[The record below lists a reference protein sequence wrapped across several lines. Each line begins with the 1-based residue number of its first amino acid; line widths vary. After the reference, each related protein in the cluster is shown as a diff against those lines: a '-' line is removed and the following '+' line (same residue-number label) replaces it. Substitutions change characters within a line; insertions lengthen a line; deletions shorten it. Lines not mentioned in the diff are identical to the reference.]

1 MSGDVQGDTSRV
13 ISNQAGADINT
24 DGNDTKI
31 LVEDGAEK
39 QTDNADEIKTISNAQ
54 YKSLSEEEQKQYVRY
69 NPSLQ
74 SMAFSEYL
82 ALQNQLVNGFN
93 TLGPAIDKMS
103 VLSNITFLSSIAS
116 ELQTVGAAFKSAAD
130 TIKSL
135 ESVEIIGTLAK
146 PVTSVVKMVG
156 SLCALIVVSMT
167 NPYNQLMAYKDAFEQ
182 IDFTE
187 YKKLF
192 ESTPDTPSISE
203 QLALKQ
209 SEMSKIHIPS
219 EEIKNKYN
227 EQIAAVNS
235 QLTEI
240 QNAYNSIQVVDSL
253 LSSLEAVQTTLDAS
267 TAVISFGSTTAL
279 QQAYKAGYEEAKE
292 SYSEDYTKKAQNM
305 AKDINDFSSK
315 LPIEWIKISDLEKL
329 KQMEDKQS

>member
-235 QLTEI
+235 QITEI

-279 QQAYKAGYEEAKE
+279 QQAYKAGYEAAKE

>member
-13 ISNQAGADINT
+13 ISNQAGADIHT
-24 DGNDTKI
+24 AGNDKKI

-39 QTDNADEIKTISNAQ
+39 DTDNIDEIKTISNAQ

-74 SMAFSEYL
+74 SMVFSEYL
-82 ALQNQLVNGFN
+82 ALQNQLINGFN

-103 VLSNITFLSSIAS
+103 VLSNITFLSNIAS

-130 TIKSL
+130 TIKNL
-135 ESVEIIGTLAK
+135 ESVEIIGNLAK

-167 NPYNQLMAYKDAFEQ
+167 NPYNQLMAYKDAFKQ

-192 ESTPDTPSISE
+192 ESTEETPSISE

-209 SEMSKIHIPS
+209 SEMTKIHIPS

-227 EQIAAVNS
+227 EQMAVVNS

-240 QNAYNSIQVVDSL
+240 QNAYNSIQMVDSL
-253 LSSLEAVQTTLDAS
+253 LTSLEAIQTTLDAS

-279 QQAYKAGYEEAKE
+279 QQAYKDGYESAKK
-292 SYSEDYTKKAQNM
+292 SYSKDYTKEAQKM

-329 KQMEDKQS
+329 KRMEDKQS

>member
-24 DGNDTKI
+24 DGNDKKI

-39 QTDNADEIKTISNAQ
+39 DTDNIDEIKTISNAQ

-74 SMAFSEYL
+74 SMVFSEYL
-82 ALQNQLVNGFN
+82 ALQNQLINGFN

-103 VLSNITFLSSIAS
+103 VLSNITFLSNIAS

-130 TIKSL
+130 TIKNL
-135 ESVEIIGTLAK
+135 ESVEIIGNLAK

-167 NPYNQLMAYKDAFEQ
+167 NPYNQLMAYKDAFKQ

-192 ESTPDTPSISE
+192 ESTEETPSISE

-209 SEMSKIHIPS
+209 SEMTKIHIPS

-227 EQIAAVNS
+227 EQMAVVNS

-240 QNAYNSIQVVDSL
+240 QNAYNSIQMVDSL
-253 LSSLEAVQTTLDAS
+253 LTSLEAIQTTLDAS

-279 QQAYKAGYEEAKE
+279 QQAYKDGYESAKE
-292 SYSEDYTKKAQNM
+292 SYSEDYTKKAQKM

>member
-24 DGNDTKI
+24 DGNDKKI

-39 QTDNADEIKTISNAQ
+39 DTDNIDEIKTISNAQ

-74 SMAFSEYL
+74 SMVFSEYL
-82 ALQNQLVNGFN
+82 ALQNQLINGFN

-103 VLSNITFLSSIAS
+103 VLSNITFLSNIAS

-130 TIKSL
+130 TIKNL
-135 ESVEIIGTLAK
+135 ESVEIIGNLAK

-167 NPYNQLMAYKDAFEQ
+167 NPYNQLMAYKDAFKQ

-192 ESTPDTPSISE
+192 ESTEETPSISE

-209 SEMSKIHIPS
+209 SEMTKIHIPS

-227 EQIAAVNS
+227 EQMAVVNS

-240 QNAYNSIQVVDSL
+240 QNAYNSIQMVDSL
-253 LSSLEAVQTTLDAS
+253 LTSLEAIQTTLDAS

-279 QQAYKAGYEEAKE
+279 QQAYKDGYESAKK
-292 SYSEDYTKKAQNM
+292 SYSKDYTKEAQKM

-329 KQMEDKQS
+329 KRMEDKQS

>member
-1 MSGDVQGDTSRV
+1 ML
-13 ISNQAGADINT
+13 NINHYL
-24 DGNDTKI
+24 K
-31 LVEDGAEK
+31 K
-39 QTDNADEIKTISNAQ
+39 
-54 YKSLSEEEQKQYVRY
+54 KQYVRY

-74 SMAFSEYL
+74 SMVFSEYL
-82 ALQNQLVNGFN
+82 ALQNQLINGFN

-103 VLSNITFLSSIAS
+103 VLSNITFLSNIAS

-130 TIKSL
+130 TIKNL
-135 ESVEIIGTLAK
+135 ESVEIIGSLAK

-167 NPYNQLMAYKDAFEQ
+167 NPYNQLMAYKDAFKQ

-187 YKKLF
+187 LF
-192 ESTPDTPSISE
+192 ESTEETPSISE

-209 SEMSKIHIPS
+209 SEMTKIHIPS

-227 EQIAAVNS
+227 EQMAVVNS

-240 QNAYNSIQVVDSL
+240 QNAYNSIQMVDSL
-253 LSSLEAVQTTLDAS
+253 LTSLEAIQNTLDAS

-279 QQAYKAGYEEAKE
+279 QQAYKDGYESAKK
-292 SYSEDYTKKAQNM
+292 SYSKDYTKEAQKM

-329 KQMEDKQS
+329 KRMEDKQS

>member
-24 DGNDTKI
+24 DGNDKKI

-39 QTDNADEIKTISNAQ
+39 DTDNIDEIKTISNAQ

-74 SMAFSEYL
+74 SMVFSEYL
-82 ALQNQLVNGFN
+82 ALQNQLINGFN

-103 VLSNITFLSSIAS
+103 VLSNITFLSNIAS

-130 TIKSL
+130 TIKNL
-135 ESVEIIGTLAK
+135 ESVEIIGNLAK
-146 PVTSVVKMVG
+146 PVTSVVKTVG

-167 NPYNQLMAYKDAFEQ
+167 NPYNQLMAYKDAFKQ

-192 ESTPDTPSISE
+192 ESTEETPSISE

-209 SEMSKIHIPS
+209 SEMTKIHIPS

-227 EQIAAVNS
+227 EQMAVVNS

-240 QNAYNSIQVVDSL
+240 QNAYNSIQMVDSL
-253 LSSLEAVQTTLDAS
+253 LTSLEAIQTTLDAS

-279 QQAYKAGYEEAKE
+279 QQAYKDGYESAKK
-292 SYSEDYTKKAQNM
+292 SYSKDYTKEAQKM

-329 KQMEDKQS
+329 KRMEDKQS

>member
-24 DGNDTKI
+24 DGNDKKI

-39 QTDNADEIKTISNAQ
+39 DTDNIDEIKTISNAQ

-74 SMAFSEYL
+74 SMVFSEYL
-82 ALQNQLVNGFN
+82 ALQNQLINGFN

-103 VLSNITFLSSIAS
+103 VLSNITFLSNIAS

-130 TIKSL
+130 TIKNL
-135 ESVEIIGTLAK
+135 ESVEIIGDLAK

-167 NPYNQLMAYKDAFEQ
+167 NPYNQLMAYKDAFKQ

-192 ESTPDTPSISE
+192 ESTEETPSISE

-209 SEMSKIHIPS
+209 SEMTKIHIPS

-227 EQIAAVNS
+227 EQMAVVNS

-240 QNAYNSIQVVDSL
+240 QNAYNSIQMVDSL
-253 LSSLEAVQTTLDAS
+253 LTSLEAIQNTLDAS

-279 QQAYKAGYEEAKE
+279 QQAYKDGYESAKK
-292 SYSEDYTKKAQNM
+292 SYSKDYTKEAQKM

-329 KQMEDKQS
+329 KRMEDKQS

>member
-24 DGNDTKI
+24 DGNDKKI

-39 QTDNADEIKTISNAQ
+39 DTDNIDEIKTISNAQ

-74 SMAFSEYL
+74 SMVFSEYL
-82 ALQNQLVNGFN
+82 ALQNQLINGFN

-103 VLSNITFLSSIAS
+103 VLSNITFLSNIAS

-130 TIKSL
+130 TIKNL
-135 ESVEIIGTLAK
+135 ESVEIIGSLAK

-167 NPYNQLMAYKDAFEQ
+167 NPYNQLMAYKDAFKQ

-192 ESTPDTPSISE
+192 ESTEETPSISE

-209 SEMSKIHIPS
+209 SEMTKIHIPS

-227 EQIAAVNS
+227 EQMAAINS

-240 QNAYNSIQVVDSL
+240 QNAYNSIQMVDSL
-253 LSSLEAVQTTLDAS
+253 LTSLEAIQNTLDAS

-279 QQAYKAGYEEAKE
+279 QQAYKDGYESAKK
-292 SYSEDYTKKAQNM
+292 SYSKDYTKEAQKM

-329 KQMEDKQS
+329 KRMEDKQS

>member
-24 DGNDTKI
+24 DGNDKKI

-39 QTDNADEIKTISNAQ
+39 DTDNIDEIKTISNAQ

-74 SMAFSEYL
+74 SMVFSEYL
-82 ALQNQLVNGFN
+82 ALQNQLINGFN

-103 VLSNITFLSSIAS
+103 VLSNITFLSNIAS

-130 TIKSL
+130 TIKNL
-135 ESVEIIGTLAK
+135 ESVEIIGDLAK

-167 NPYNQLMAYKDAFEQ
+167 NPYNQLMAYKDAFKQ

-192 ESTPDTPSISE
+192 ESTEETPSISE

-209 SEMSKIHIPS
+209 SEMTKIHIPS

-227 EQIAAVNS
+227 EQMAVVNS

-240 QNAYNSIQVVDSL
+240 QNAYNSIQMVDSL
-253 LSSLEAVQTTLDAS
+253 LTSLEAIQTTLDAS

-279 QQAYKAGYEEAKE
+279 QQAYKDGYESAKE
-292 SYSEDYTKKAQNM
+292 SYSEDYTKKAQKM

-329 KQMEDKQS
+329 KQMEDEQS

>member
-24 DGNDTKI
+24 DGNDKKI

-39 QTDNADEIKTISNAQ
+39 DTDNIDEIKTISNAQ

-74 SMAFSEYL
+74 SMVFSEYL
-82 ALQNQLVNGFN
+82 ALQNQLINGFN

-103 VLSNITFLSSIAS
+103 VLSNITFLSNIAS

-130 TIKSL
+130 TIKNL
-135 ESVEIIGTLAK
+135 ESVEIIGDLAK

-167 NPYNQLMAYKDAFEQ
+167 NPYNQLMAYKDAFKQ

-192 ESTPDTPSISE
+192 ESTEETPSISE

-209 SEMSKIHIPS
+209 SEMTKIHIPS

-227 EQIAAVNS
+227 EQMAVVNS

-240 QNAYNSIQVVDSL
+240 QNAYNSIQMVDSL
-253 LSSLEAVQTTLDAS
+253 LTSLEAIQTTLDAS

-279 QQAYKAGYEEAKE
+279 QQAYKDGYESAKE
-292 SYSEDYTKKAQNM
+292 SYSKDYTKEAQKM

-329 KQMEDKQS
+329 KRMEDKQS

>member
-24 DGNDTKI
+24 DGNDKKI

-39 QTDNADEIKTISNAQ
+39 DTDNIDEIKTISNAQ

-74 SMAFSEYL
+74 SMVFSEYL
-82 ALQNQLVNGFN
+82 ALQNQLINGFN

-103 VLSNITFLSSIAS
+103 VLSNITFLSNIAS

-130 TIKSL
+130 TIKNL
-135 ESVEIIGTLAK
+135 ESVEIIGDLAK

-167 NPYNQLMAYKDAFEQ
+167 NPYNQLMAYKDAFKQ

-192 ESTPDTPSISE
+192 ESTEETPSISE

-209 SEMSKIHIPS
+209 SEMTKIHIPS

-227 EQIAAVNS
+227 EQMAVVNS

-240 QNAYNSIQVVDSL
+240 QNAYNSIQMVDSL
-253 LSSLEAVQTTLDAS
+253 LTSLEAIQTTLDAS

-279 QQAYKAGYEEAKE
+279 QQAYKDGYESAKK
-292 SYSEDYTKKAQNM
+292 SYSKDYTKEAQKM

-329 KQMEDKQS
+329 KRMEDKQS

>member
-24 DGNDTKI
+24 DGNDKKI

-39 QTDNADEIKTISNAQ
+39 DTDNIDEIKTISNAQ

-74 SMAFSEYL
+74 SMVFSEYL
-82 ALQNQLVNGFN
+82 ALQNQLINGFN

-103 VLSNITFLSSIAS
+103 VLSNITFLSNIAS

-130 TIKSL
+130 TIKNL
-135 ESVEIIGTLAK
+135 ESVEIIGSLAK

-167 NPYNQLMAYKDAFEQ
+167 NPYNQLMAYKDAFKQ

-192 ESTPDTPSISE
+192 ESTEETPSISE

-209 SEMSKIHIPS
+209 SEMTKIHIPS

-227 EQIAAVNS
+227 EQMAVVNS

-240 QNAYNSIQVVDSL
+240 QNAYNSIQMVDSL
-253 LSSLEAVQTTLDAS
+253 LTSLEAIQTTLDAS

-279 QQAYKAGYEEAKE
+279 QQAYKDGYELAKK
-292 SYSEDYTKKAQNM
+292 SYSKDYTKEAQKM

-329 KQMEDKQS
+329 KRMEDKQS

>member
-24 DGNDTKI
+24 DGNDKKI

-39 QTDNADEIKTISNAQ
+39 DTDNIDEIKTISNAQ

-74 SMAFSEYL
+74 SMVFSEYL
-82 ALQNQLVNGFN
+82 ALQNQLINGFN

-103 VLSNITFLSSIAS
+103 VLSNITFLSNIAS

-130 TIKSL
+130 TIKNL
-135 ESVEIIGTLAK
+135 ESVEIIGSLAK

-167 NPYNQLMAYKDAFEQ
+167 NPYNQLMAYKDAFKQ

-192 ESTPDTPSISE
+192 ESTEETPSISE

-209 SEMSKIHIPS
+209 SEMTKIHIPS

-227 EQIAAVNS
+227 EQMAVVNS

-240 QNAYNSIQVVDSL
+240 QNAYNSIQMVDSL
-253 LSSLEAVQTTLDAS
+253 LTSLEAIQNTLDAS

-279 QQAYKAGYEEAKE
+279 QQAYKDGYESAKK
-292 SYSEDYTKKAQNM
+292 SYSKDYTKEAQKM

-329 KQMEDKQS
+329 KRMEDKQS

>member
-24 DGNDTKI
+24 DGNDKKI

-39 QTDNADEIKTISNAQ
+39 DTDNIDEIKTISNAQ

-74 SMAFSEYL
+74 SMVFSEYL
-82 ALQNQLVNGFN
+82 ALQNQLINGFN

-103 VLSNITFLSSIAS
+103 VLSNITFLSNIAS

-130 TIKSL
+130 TIKNL
-135 ESVEIIGTLAK
+135 ESVEIIGSLAK

-167 NPYNQLMAYKDAFEQ
+167 NPYNQLMAYKDAFKQ

-192 ESTPDTPSISE
+192 ESTEETPSISE

-209 SEMSKIHIPS
+209 SEMTKIHIPS

-227 EQIAAVNS
+227 EQMAAVNS

-240 QNAYNSIQVVDSL
+240 QNAYNSIQMVDSL
-253 LSSLEAVQTTLDAS
+253 LTSLEAIQNTLDAS

-279 QQAYKAGYEEAKE
+279 QQAYKDGYESAKK
-292 SYSEDYTKKAQNM
+292 SYSKDYTKEAQKM

-329 KQMEDKQS
+329 KRMEDKQS

>member
-54 YKSLSEEEQKQYVRY
+54 YKSLTEEEQKQYVRY

-93 TLGPAIDKMS
+93 TIGPAIDKMS

-253 LSSLEAVQTTLDAS
+253 LSSLEAVQNTLDAS

-279 QQAYKAGYEEAKE
+279 QQAYKAGYEAAKE

>member
-24 DGNDTKI
+24 DGNDKKI

-39 QTDNADEIKTISNAQ
+39 DTDNIDEIKTISNAQ

-74 SMAFSEYL
+74 SMVFSEYL
-82 ALQNQLVNGFN
+82 ALQNQLINGFN

-103 VLSNITFLSSIAS
+103 VLSNITFLSNIAS

-130 TIKSL
+130 TIKNL
-135 ESVEIIGTLAK
+135 ESVEIIGSLAK

-167 NPYNQLMAYKDAFEQ
+167 NPYNQLMAYKDAFKQ

-192 ESTPDTPSISE
+192 ESTEETPSISE

-209 SEMSKIHIPS
+209 SEMTKIHIPS
-219 EEIKNKYN
+219 EEIKNMYT
-227 EQIAAVNS
+227 EQMAVVNS

-240 QNAYNSIQVVDSL
+240 QNAYNSIQMVDSL
-253 LSSLEAVQTTLDAS
+253 LTSLEAIQTTLDAS

-279 QQAYKAGYEEAKE
+279 QQAYKDGYESAKK
-292 SYSEDYTKKAQNM
+292 SYSKDYTKEAQKM

-329 KQMEDKQS
+329 KRMEDKQS

>member
-1 MSGDVQGDTSRV
+1 MSGDVQGDTSKV

-24 DGNDTKI
+24 DGNDKKI

-39 QTDNADEIKTISNAQ
+39 DTDNIDEIKTISNAQ

-74 SMAFSEYL
+74 SMVFSEYL
-82 ALQNQLVNGFN
+82 ALQNQLINGFN

-103 VLSNITFLSSIAS
+103 VLSNITFLSNIAS

-130 TIKSL
+130 TIKNL
-135 ESVEIIGTLAK
+135 ESVEIIGNLAK

-167 NPYNQLMAYKDAFEQ
+167 NPYNQLMAYKDAFKQ

-192 ESTPDTPSISE
+192 ESTEETPSISE

-209 SEMSKIHIPS
+209 SEMTKIHIPS

-227 EQIAAVNS
+227 EQMAVVNS

-240 QNAYNSIQVVDSL
+240 QNAYNSIQMVDSL
-253 LSSLEAVQTTLDAS
+253 LTSLEAIQTTLDAS

-279 QQAYKAGYEEAKE
+279 QQAYKDGYESAKK
-292 SYSEDYTKKAQNM
+292 SYSKDYTKEAQKM

-329 KQMEDKQS
+329 KRMEDKQS

>member
-24 DGNDTKI
+24 DGNDKKI

-39 QTDNADEIKTISNAQ
+39 DTDNIDEIKTISNAQ

-74 SMAFSEYL
+74 SMVFSEYL
-82 ALQNQLVNGFN
+82 ALQNQLINGFN

-103 VLSNITFLSSIAS
+103 VLSNITFLSNIAS

-130 TIKSL
+130 TIKNL
-135 ESVEIIGTLAK
+135 ESVEIIGNLAK

-167 NPYNQLMAYKDAFEQ
+167 NPYNQLMAYKDAFKQ

-192 ESTPDTPSISE
+192 ESTEETPSISE

-209 SEMSKIHIPS
+209 SEMTKIHIPS

-227 EQIAAVNS
+227 EQMAVVNS

-240 QNAYNSIQVVDSL
+240 QNAYNSIQMVDSL
-253 LSSLEAVQTTLDAS
+253 LTSLEAIQTTLDAS

-279 QQAYKAGYEEAKE
+279 QQAYKDGYELAKK
-292 SYSEDYTKKAQNM
+292 SYSKDYTKEAQKM

-329 KQMEDKQS
+329 KRMEDKQS

>member
-24 DGNDTKI
+24 DGNDKKI
-31 LVEDGAEK
+31 LEEDGAEK
-39 QTDNADEIKTISNAQ
+39 DTDNIDEIKTISNAQ

-74 SMAFSEYL
+74 SMVFSEYL
-82 ALQNQLVNGFN
+82 ALQNQLINGFN

-103 VLSNITFLSSIAS
+103 VLSNITFLSNIAS

-130 TIKSL
+130 TIKNL
-135 ESVEIIGTLAK
+135 ESVEIIGSLAK

-167 NPYNQLMAYKDAFEQ
+167 NPYNQLMAYKDAFKQ

-192 ESTPDTPSISE
+192 ESTEETPSISE

-209 SEMSKIHIPS
+209 SEMTKIHIPS

-227 EQIAAVNS
+227 EQMAVVNS

-240 QNAYNSIQVVDSL
+240 QNAYNSIQMVDSL
-253 LSSLEAVQTTLDAS
+253 LTSLEAIQTTLDAS

-279 QQAYKAGYEEAKE
+279 QQAYKDGYESAKK
-292 SYSEDYTKKAQNM
+292 SYSKDYTKEAQKM

-329 KQMEDKQS
+329 KRMEDKQS

>member
-24 DGNDTKI
+24 DGNDKKI

-39 QTDNADEIKTISNAQ
+39 DTDNIDEIKTISNAQ

-74 SMAFSEYL
+74 SMVFSEYL
-82 ALQNQLVNGFN
+82 ALQNQLINGFN

-103 VLSNITFLSSIAS
+103 VLSNITFLSNIAS

-130 TIKSL
+130 TIKNL
-135 ESVEIIGTLAK
+135 ESVEIIGSLAK

-167 NPYNQLMAYKDAFEQ
+167 NPYNQLMAYKDAFKQ
-182 IDFTE
+182 IDFSE

-192 ESTPDTPSISE
+192 ESTEETPSISE

-209 SEMSKIHIPS
+209 SEMTKIHIPS

-227 EQIAAVNS
+227 EQMAVVNS

-240 QNAYNSIQVVDSL
+240 QNAYNSIQMVDSL
-253 LSSLEAVQTTLDAS
+253 LTSLEAIQNTLDAS

-279 QQAYKAGYEEAKE
+279 QQAYKDGYESAKK
-292 SYSEDYTKKAQNM
+292 SYSKDYTKEAQKM

-329 KQMEDKQS
+329 KRMEDKQS

>member
-1 MSGDVQGDTSRV
+1 MV
-13 ISNQAGADINT
+13 
-24 DGNDTKI
+24 
-31 LVEDGAEK
+31 
-39 QTDNADEIKTISNAQ
+39 
-54 YKSLSEEEQKQYVRY
+54 
-69 NPSLQ
+69 
-74 SMAFSEYL
+74 
-82 ALQNQLVNGFN
+82 FN

-103 VLSNITFLSSIAS
+103 VLSNITFLSNIAS

-130 TIKSL
+130 TIKNL
-135 ESVEIIGTLAK
+135 ESVEIIGSLAK

-167 NPYNQLMAYKDAFEQ
+167 NPYNQLMAYKDAFKQ

-192 ESTPDTPSISE
+192 ESTEETPSISE

-209 SEMSKIHIPS
+209 SEMTKIHIPS

-227 EQIAAVNS
+227 EQMAVVNS

-240 QNAYNSIQVVDSL
+240 QNAYNSIQMVDSL
-253 LSSLEAVQTTLDAS
+253 LTSLEAIQNTLDAS

-279 QQAYKAGYEEAKE
+279 QQAYKDGYESAKK
-292 SYSEDYTKKAQNM
+292 SYSKDYTKEAQKM

-329 KQMEDKQS
+329 KRMEDKQS

>member
-1 MSGDVQGDTSRV
+1 MPGDVQGNTTNV
-13 ISNQAGADINT
+13 ISNQQGVDINH
-24 DGNDTKI
+24 DGNDEKI
-31 LVEDGAEK
+31 LIQDGAEK
-39 QTDNADEIKTISNAQ
+39 STDDINEIKTISNAQ
-54 YKSLSEEEQKQYVRY
+54 YKSLTEEEQKQYVRY

-103 VLSNITFLSSIAS
+103 VLSNITFLSNIAS
-116 ELQTVGAAFKSAAD
+116 ELQTVGTAFKSAAD

-192 ESTPDTPSISE
+192 ESTEETPSISE

-227 EQIAAVNS
+227 EQITAVNN

-253 LSSLEAVQTTLDAS
+253 LSSLEAIQSTLDAS

-279 QQAYKAGYEEAKE
+279 QQAYKAGYEAAKE
-292 SYSEDYTKKAQNM
+292 TYSEDYTEKAQNM

>member
-54 YKSLSEEEQKQYVRY
+54 YKSLTEEEQKQYVRY

-82 ALQNQLVNGFN
+82 ALQNQLINGFN

-253 LSSLEAVQTTLDAS
+253 LSSLEAVQNTLDAS

-279 QQAYKAGYEEAKE
+279 QQAYKAGYEAAKE

>member
-24 DGNDTKI
+24 DGNDKKI

-39 QTDNADEIKTISNAQ
+39 YTDNIDEIKTISNAQ

-74 SMAFSEYL
+74 SMVFSEYL
-82 ALQNQLVNGFN
+82 ALQNQLINGFN

-103 VLSNITFLSSIAS
+103 VLSNITFLSNIAS

-130 TIKSL
+130 TIKNL
-135 ESVEIIGTLAK
+135 ESVEIIGNLAK

-167 NPYNQLMAYKDAFEQ
+167 NPYNQLMAYKDAFKQ

-192 ESTPDTPSISE
+192 ESTEETPSISE

-209 SEMSKIHIPS
+209 SEMTKIHIPS

-227 EQIAAVNS
+227 EQMAAVNS

-240 QNAYNSIQVVDSL
+240 QNAYNSIQMVDSL
-253 LSSLEAVQTTLDAS
+253 LTSLDAIQTTLDAS
-267 TAVISFGSTTAL
+267 TAVISFGSTAAL
-279 QQAYKAGYEEAKE
+279 QQAYKDGYESAKK
-292 SYSEDYTKKAQNM
+292 SYSEDYTKKAQKM

>member
-24 DGNDTKI
+24 DGNDKKI

-39 QTDNADEIKTISNAQ
+39 DTDNIDEIKTISNAQ

-74 SMAFSEYL
+74 SMVFSEYL
-82 ALQNQLVNGFN
+82 ALQNQLINGFN

-103 VLSNITFLSSIAS
+103 VLSNITFLSNIAS

-130 TIKSL
+130 TIKNL
-135 ESVEIIGTLAK
+135 ESVEIIGSLAK

-167 NPYNQLMAYKDAFEQ
+167 NPYNQLMAYKDAFKQ

-192 ESTPDTPSISE
+192 ESTEETPSISE

-209 SEMSKIHIPS
+209 SEMTKIHIPS

-227 EQIAAVNS
+227 EQMAVVNS

-240 QNAYNSIQVVDSL
+240 QNAYNSIQMVDSL
-253 LSSLEAVQTTLDAS
+253 LTSLEAIQTTLDAS

-279 QQAYKAGYEEAKE
+279 QQAYKDGYESAKK
-292 SYSEDYTKKAQNM
+292 SYSKDYTKEAQKM

-329 KQMEDKQS
+329 KRMEDKQS

>member
-24 DGNDTKI
+24 DGNDKKI

-39 QTDNADEIKTISNAQ
+39 DTDNIDEIKTISNAQ

-74 SMAFSEYL
+74 SMVFSEYL
-82 ALQNQLVNGFN
+82 ALQNQLINGFN

-103 VLSNITFLSSIAS
+103 VLSNITFLSNIAS

-130 TIKSL
+130 TIKNL
-135 ESVEIIGTLAK
+135 ESVEIIGNLAK

-167 NPYNQLMAYKDAFEQ
+167 NPYNQLMAYKDAFKQ

-192 ESTPDTPSISE
+192 ESTEETPSISE

-209 SEMSKIHIPS
+209 SEMTKIHIPS

-227 EQIAAVNS
+227 EQMAVVNS

-240 QNAYNSIQVVDSL
+240 QNAYNSIQMVDSL
-253 LSSLEAVQTTLDAS
+253 LTSLEAIQNTLDAS

-279 QQAYKAGYEEAKE
+279 QQAYKDGYESAKK
-292 SYSEDYTKKAQNM
+292 SYSKDYTKEAQKM

-329 KQMEDKQS
+329 KRMEDKQS